1 MAGKGKSAMTD
12 AADPLP
18 AKTGPS
24 LVIQLGALLLMTVA
38 AAGTGWVSGGFL
50 TGGEPAP
57 EAAAHAAA
65 AGAHRADAA
74 AGHGAEAPVSETVIP
89 LGSITTNLAAPS
101 DIWVRME
108 ASIVLD
114 EPQDEE
120 LPGIIQQDLLA
131 YLRTVKM
138 HQIEGA
144 SGLRHFKEDI
154 EERASIRSGGHVKRV
169 LIKTLLFE

>member
-1 MAGKGKSAMTD
+1 MAGEGKSAM
-12 AADPLP
+12 ADTAEALP

-24 LVIQLGALLLMTVA
+24 LVVQLGALIAMTAA
-38 AAGTGWVSGGFL
+38 AAGMGWVSGGFL
-50 TGGEPAP
+50 TGGTPAS
-57 EAAAHAAA
+57 EAAHAAA
-65 AGAHRADAA
+65 GAHGAA
-74 AGHGAEAPVSETVIP
+74 ADSEGGHGSEAPVSETVIP
-89 LGSITTNLAAPS
+89 LGAITTNLAAPS
-101 DIWVRME
+101 DVWVRME

-144 SGLRHFKEDI
+144 SGLRHLREDI
-154 EERASIRSGGHVKRV
+154 EERAAIRSGGHVKRV